1 MIHLIDRVYI
11 EYAEAKPLP
20 QNPLLKPESYI
31 RIIDRGLALIVD
43 NDVEDKNLF
52 NVKRIEEAYEKFGSN
67 TNFINYLMSIS
78 NTTETKKII
87 IYADEI
93 ATTQLMIALWKGLF
107 PSIDSKNAFRL
118 YSKYKDFE
126 FLKPKDQIDFISLG
140 ENPGE
145 IEKKDFIDLYWGKTE
160 EQFKTFFD
168 NTEAFELTAEQKQKV
183 GIEYLMINYILNKE
197 SDHSELFKRAD
208 HFYKKALMKEI
219 VALKSIASEY
229 VLAVLKND
237 SKVAPE
243 LKSEKSI
250 VDILSTHPKYNLLLD
265 NNIVNSVKGYHYIK
279 DNYILVK
286 VVTDLLAAENYAL
299 NSLGITPEPKDN
311 PCCTYII
318 QNHSEPNFRDHL
330 DDEIFYKSFFRI
342 FRELAK
348 KGRYNQYLVHHFAI
362 AKQEGEDLSKFS
374 E

>member
-1 MIHLIDRVYI
+1 MIHLIDRVYL

-31 RIIDRGLALIVD
+31 RIIDRGLALILD

-52 NVKRIEEAYEKFGSN
+52 NVKRIEEAYEKFGGNTNFLNYLLSVSN
-67 TNFINYLMSIS
+67 TN
-78 NTTETKKII
+78 ETKKII
-87 IYADEI
+87 IYADEVGTI
-93 ATTQLMIALWKGLF
+93 QLMIALWKALF
-107 PSIDSKNAFRL
+107 PKIDVKNAFRL

-126 FLKPKDQIDFISLG
+126 FLKPKDQVNFVSMG
-140 ENPGE
+140 ENSGE
-145 IEKKDFIDLYWGKTE
+145 VEKKDFIDLYWGKTE

-168 NTEAFELTAEQKQKV
+168 NTEAFELTPEQKQKV
-183 GIEYLMINYILNKE
+183 GIEYLMINYILNK
-197 SDHSELFKRAD
+197 SGDHSELFKKLD

-229 VLAVLKND
+229 ILTVLGND
-237 SKVAPE
+237 PKVVAD

-250 VDILSTHPKYNLLLD
+250 VDILKTHHKYNLLLD
-265 NNIVNSVKGYHYIK
+265 DNIVNSVKGYHYVR
-279 DNYILVK
+279 DNYILTK
-286 VVTDLLAAENYAL
+286 VAFDLLTAERYAL
-299 NSLGITPEPKDN
+299 NSLGITPEPRDN
-311 PCCTYII
+311 PCCTYIVE
-318 QNHSEPNFRDHL
+318 NHKEPDFKEHL
-330 DDEIFYKSFFRI
+330 EDEIFYKSFFRI

-374 E
+374 V